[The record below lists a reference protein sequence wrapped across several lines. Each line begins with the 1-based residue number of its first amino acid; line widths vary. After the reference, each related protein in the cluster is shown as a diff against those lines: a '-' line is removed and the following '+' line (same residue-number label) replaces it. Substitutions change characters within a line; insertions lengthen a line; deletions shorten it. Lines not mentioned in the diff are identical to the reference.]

1 MSVGREFK
9 VQTVTVELVEL
20 QFLTRLDN
28 SLEMEVQNGKLR
40 IEEFLMFFFK
50 RKVIFFSFVQRVLN
64 GRDLREIC
72 VTNSLEEKKSR
83 K

>member
-9 VQTVTVELVEL
+9 VQIVTVELVEL

>member
-28 SLEMEVQNGKLR
+28 SLEMKVQNGKLG
-40 IEEFLMFFFK
+40 IEEFLMFFFFK

-64 GRDLREIC
+64 GRDLC
-72 VTNSLEEKKSR
+72 YQ
-83 K
+83 